1 MLTDAGVNMEWLN
14 SLLAHFAAHPVQM
27 FVLLFMVA
35 FSKSTVLI
43 STFLPPASVMLVA
56 ALSASQLS
64 LPPVVAWLA
73 VTIGATLGS
82 VVSYYLGLLMTRS
95 VRFHRLT
102 SRHEEALLRVRSKL
116 QRNAAVVLFTSRF
129 IALLRYLV
137 PLAAG
142 MLRLNPGKVYAICL
156 LSSAVWAA
164 LFSGVAAGVSVLLP
178 LLF

>member
-1 MLTDAGVNMEWLN
+1 MEWLN
-14 SLLAHFAAHPVQM
+14 SLIAHFAAHPLQM
-27 FVLLFMVA
+27 FALLFMVA

-43 STFLPPASVMLVA
+43 SAVLPPASVMLVA

-64 LPPVVAWLA
+64 LPTVVAWLA

-82 VVSYYLGLLMTRS
+82 VVSYHLGLLMTHS
-95 VRFHRLT
+95 DRFNRLT
-102 SRHEEALLRVRSKL
+102 SRHEETLLRVRSKL

-142 MLRLNPGKVYAICL
+142 MLRLSPGKVYGICL

-164 LFSGVAAGVSVLLP
+164 LFVGVAAGVGLFLP

>member
-1 MLTDAGVNMEWLN
+1 MLTDAGVNIAWLN
-14 SLLAHFAAHPVQM
+14 SLLTHFALHPVQM
-27 FVLLFMVA
+27 FALLLMVA

-43 STFLPPASVMLVA
+43 STVLPPASLMLVA
-56 ALSASQLS
+56 ALCASQLS
-64 LPPVVAWLA
+64 LPPVSAWLA

-82 VVSYYLGLLMTRS
+82 VLSYHLGLLMTHS
-95 VRFHRLT
+95 ARFHRLT
-102 SRHEEALLRVRSKL
+102 SRHEETLLRIRSKL

-142 MLRLNPGKVYAICL
+142 MLRLSSGKVYGICL

-164 LFSGVAAGVSVLLP
+164 LFVGVAAGVNLFLP